1 MLDLQRQLEIAARN
15 AVKNSMRPDGERLSA
30 GLRVRI
36 MRRMASQHGE
46 EEISGSVAEEPRIK
60 KKERVVTFA
69 VEEKGDKRER
79 GVTLAEARLLSV
91 FDEVDEEELQEEL
104 EEDVID

>member
-1 MLDLQRQLEIAARN
+1 VLDLQRQLEIAARN

-46 EEISGSVAEEPRIK
+46 EGISGSVAEEPRIKK

-79 GVTLAEARLLSV
+79 GVALAEARLLSV
-91 FDEVDEEELQEEL
+91 FDEVDEEL